1 MKGLCLIFWML
12 LTLILTCSVVGMLLF
27 VPTDRWKNHD
37 STPSTWMRIGRKL
50 LDAVVNQK

>member
-12 LTLILTCSVVGMLLF
+12 FTLILVFTVIGMLLF
-27 VPTDRWKNHD
+27 VPTDRWAHHD

-50 LDAVVNQK
+50 LDAVINQK